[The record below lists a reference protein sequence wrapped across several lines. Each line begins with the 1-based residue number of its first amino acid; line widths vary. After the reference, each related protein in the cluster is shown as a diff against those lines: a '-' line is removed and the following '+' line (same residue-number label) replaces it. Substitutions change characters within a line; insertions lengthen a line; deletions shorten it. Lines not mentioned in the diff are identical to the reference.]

1 MNPHK
6 KGWLNHYYKDFKSNL
21 EQREDLMQDLRNMLL
36 APTDE
41 QLLYQKTQPTGLIYG
56 HPLQF
61 PFIQK
66 KKSYNW
72 DEKAKM
78 KVLLLESFVLSSI
91 SFQKGNIDVGEYADN
106 WTDYVHEAITKLKDF
121 YHEYCPLLMF
131 ASPKYLFE
139 KPDIVT
145 SEYIFNQRVN
155 IKNKSNYWSSFFHNS
170 LLYLDVLYF
179 GKWNNLS
186 QYGES
191 ESSLMEEKMNI
202 RFYILKVMAAAA
214 NANKIIEKEEK
225 QIFEY
230 FLHSAHL
237 APEKEAEAREYLN
250 DGLHIDDIEPLTT
263 DFWIM
268 KKYVLELA
276 ILTLYSDKE
285 IDDQEEEFIQKLSV
299 KLGFDQVELQASM
312 VAIESFVL
320 AHWEDVHFL
329 QDKHSFFLVKNRLIK
344 HIGSLIKLNKDRI
357 VTEARESRELMY
369 LINQSRKRE
378 LTLSEKQKV
387 KIQMLDILK
396 TIPTFVIIALPFTFI
411 TLPLMI
417 KLLPKSAFPT
427 AWHD

>member
-6 KGWLNHYYKDFKSNL
+6 KGWLNHYYKDFQRNL
-21 EQREDLMQDLRNMLL
+21 EQREDLMQELRNMLL

-41 QLLYQKTQPTGLIYG
+41 QLLYQKTQPTGLMYG

-91 SFQKGNIDVGEYADN
+91 SYQKNSVDVGEYADN
-106 WTDYVHEAITKLKDF
+106 WTDYVHDAIAKLKDF

-131 ASPKYLFE
+131 ASPKYLFK

-155 IKNKSNYWSSFFHNS
+155 IKNSNYWSSFFHNS

-186 QYGES
+186 QYGVS
-191 ESSLMEEKMNI
+191 ENSLLQEKMNV

-214 NANKIIEKEEK
+214 NANKVIEKQEK

-230 FLHSAHL
+230 FLQSAHL

-250 DGLHIDDIEPLTT
+250 DGLHIDDIESLDTE
-263 DFWIM
+263 FWIM

-276 ILTLYSDKE
+276 LLTLWSDKE
-285 IDDQEEEFIQKLSV
+285 IDEQEEDFIKKLSV
-299 KLGFDQVELQASM
+299 KLGFDEAELQSSM

-329 QDKHSFFLVKNRLIK
+329 QNKHSFFLVKNRLIR
-344 HIGSLIKLNKDRI
+344 HIGSLIEINKDRI

-369 LINQSRKRE
+369 LLNQSRKRV

-387 KIQMLDILK
+387 KTQMLDVLK

>member
-106 WTDYVHEAITKLKDF
+106 WTDYVHEAIAKLKDF

>member
-344 HIGSLIKLNKDRI
+344 HIGSLIQLNKDRI